1 MDITNNN
8 DDFTPTC
15 ADCGASDPGWASLNH
30 CVLICSECCF
40 VHRNLGRHISQIRS
54 LTGGIW
60 HTNQLKLINYLYKNG
75 SNNIWEHSLI
85 DSHSGRAKKK
95 PVSNDPII
103 PKKEAFIN
111 DKYVRLIYAIRP
123 AKDEFTVDD
132 LNRQLWSSVRTGHV
146 ITALRLLALGA
157 SPDFVDQ
164 GNTPLHIAAKNG
176 QDLQVELLW
185 IYGADFSRKN
195 SSGQTPAEVAKK
207 EGHLELA
214 ERIIELS
221 FEISDHFSVF
231 LCGRKPSH
239 KDNQHFLIPDLVDP
253 FISERMHHLG
263 KQIHLISDLLF
274 ERLVQDVY
282 DEVDRREI
290 DLQWSALNNS
300 HIRMHKHVAIFLPPN
315 PQLSATRNQ
324 MRQKL
329 AKFSSSD
336 FFYLG
341 IDLLKEIRRRYFGI
355 QLPVEDANL
364 IKNNEICFLSDE
376 QLDGG
381 YVDNRGKLC
390 LSASSNEANRSQNN
404 KNSHSEHQLEH
415 PSSLDNY
422 LELKEKLRDT
432 NEKMERM
439 EISNTEILAT
449 LKQMQKSLER
459 LEYDQTD
466 IRQEINEKLLKHYQ
480 YRSSSPTQGQ
490 NSNKTPPLQNSPS
503 VSLNNATAQ
512 IGAVMMSASTLMRP
526 NNQQKY
532 IHNYSTDTY
541 PSTKI
546 SGRHSSNN
554 NNLITSTIPSIPIHS
569 AHSSVSMK
577 INNHQNQQQNN
588 NFSGIEERH
597 NPFAG
602 SSKIDGITSNSFTN
616 EKKHSLGSNNINN
629 TNINNNSSN
638 ETRSY
643 RKNSSHSISH
653 LKVVRDVEHSLIPT
667 SARNETNEQLNTSNK
682 QGNDMNKIFNEE
694 VFPDNLILETEL
706 LTSAIKALLAD
717 LVPNVEINREKNA
730 MYHADTINHHIIR
743 ILSVIPD
750 SYIRI
755 EIIQQCA
762 FRMEAAMKQLSKKCI
777 TRPLNIDEACQAAY
791 DVAKAAK
798 ELLVIVH
805 KQAEKNVE
813 I

>member
-1 MDITNNN
+1 MDTTNNSE
-8 DDFTPTC
+8 DYTLTC

-85 DSHSGRAKKK
+85 DSHSGRVKKK

-111 DKYVRLIYAIRP
+111 DKYVRLLYAIRP

-132 LNRQLWSSVRTGHV
+132 LDRCGV
-146 ITALRLLALGA
+146 IGNASDLIILSDRLLALGA

-185 IYGADFSRKN
+185 IYGADFSCKN
-195 SSGQTPAEVAKK
+195 SCGQTPAEVAKK
-207 EGHLELA
+207 EGHLELS

-221 FEISDHFSVF
+221 FEVSDHFSLF

-253 FISERMHHLG
+253 FISERMHNLR
-263 KQIHLISDLLF
+263 KQVHLISDLLF

-290 DLQWSALNNS
+290 ELQWSALNNS
-300 HIRMHKHVAIFLPPN
+300 QIRMHKHVAIFLPPN

-336 FFYLG
+336 FFYLV

-355 QLPVEDANL
+355 QIPVEDV
-364 IKNNEICFLSDE
+364 KNNEFCLDDE
-376 QLDGG
+376 QLDGV
-381 YVDNRGKLC
+381 YSDNRGKLC
-390 LSASSNEANRSQNN
+390 LSESSNENRSQNH
-404 KNSHSEHQLEH
+404 KTLHSEQEQHFY
-415 PSSLDNY
+415 SLDNY

-432 NEKMERM
+432 NEKLERM
-439 EISNTEILAT
+439 EMSNSEILGT
-449 LKQMQKSLER
+449 LKQMQRALER
-459 LEYDQTD
+459 LEYDQTN
-466 IRQEINEKLLKHYQ
+466 IRQEMNEKLLKQYNQ
-480 YRSSSPTQGQ
+480 YRSA
-490 NSNKTPPLQNSPS
+490 SPS
-503 VSLNNATAQ
+503 Q
-512 IGAVMMSASTLMRP
+512 
-526 NNQQKY
+526 
-532 IHNYSTDTY
+532 DTY

-546 SGRHSSNN
+546 SGRHSSTNN
-554 NNLITSTIPSIPIHS
+554 TTNNLIPAAIPSIPLHS
-569 AHSSVSMK
+569 AHSSSSMK
-577 INNHQNQQQNN
+577 IQNN
-588 NFSGIEERH
+588 LLGHEERL
-597 NPFAG
+597 NSFAG
-602 SSKIDGITSNSFTN
+602 SSKIDGGTNSFNNN
-616 EKKHSLGSNNINN
+616 EKKHSLGI
-629 TNINNNSSN
+629 
-638 ETRSY
+638 
-643 RKNSSHSISH
+643 
-653 LKVVRDVEHSLIPT
+653 
-667 SARNETNEQLNTSNK
+667 
-682 QGNDMNKIFNEE
+682 
-694 VFPDNLILETEL
+694 FPDNLILETEL

-717 LVPNVEINREKNA
+717 LQPNIEINSRETNA

-743 ILSVIPD
+743 ILNVIPD

-755 EIIQQCA
+755 ESIQQCA
-762 FRMEAAMKQLSKKCI
+762 FKMEAAMKQLSKKCI
-777 TRPLNIDEACQAAY
+777 SRPLNIDEACQAAY

>member
-1 MDITNNN
+1 MEITNNSE
-8 DDFTPTC
+8 DFTLTC

-85 DSHSGRAKKK
+85 DSHSGRVKKK

-111 DKYVRLIYAIRP
+111 DKYVRLLYAIRP

-132 LNRQLWSSVRTGHV
+132 LNKQLWSSVRTGHV

-185 IYGADFSRKN
+185 IYGADFSCKN
-195 SSGQTPAEVAKK
+195 SCGQTPAEVAKK
-207 EGHLELA
+207 EGHLELS
-214 ERIIELS
+214 ERIIKLS
-221 FEISDHFSVF
+221 FEVSDHFSLF

-253 FISERMHHLG
+253 FISERMHNLG
-263 KQIHLISDLLF
+263 KQVHLISDLLF

-290 DLQWSALNNS
+290 ELQWSALNNS
-300 HIRMHKHVAIFLPPN
+300 QIRMHKHVAIFLPPN

-336 FFYLG
+336 FFYLV

-355 QLPVEDANL
+355 QIPVEDV
-364 IKNNEICFLSDE
+364 KNNEISFLSDE
-376 QLDGG
+376 QLDGV
-381 YVDNRGKLC
+381 YSDNRGKLC
-390 LSASSNEANRSQNN
+390 LSESSNENRSQNH
-404 KNSHSEHQLEH
+404 KTLHSEQEQHFY
-415 PSSLDNY
+415 SLDNY

-432 NEKMERM
+432 NEKLERM
-439 EISNTEILAT
+439 EMSNSEILGT
-449 LKQMQKSLER
+449 LKQMQRALER
-459 LEYDQTD
+459 LEYDQTN
-466 IRQEINEKLLKHYQ
+466 IRQEMNEKLLKQYNQ
-480 YRSSSPTQGQ
+480 YRSTSPSQGQ
-490 NSNKTPPLQNSPS
+490 QTSTKTPPLQNSLS

-526 NNQQKY
+526 NQQQQKY
-532 IHNYSTDTY
+532 VHNYSTDTY

-546 SGRHSSNN
+546 SGRHSSTNN
-554 NNLITSTIPSIPIHS
+554 TTNNLIPAAIPSIPLHS
-569 AHSSVSMK
+569 AHSSSSMK
-577 INNHQNQQQNN
+577 IQNN
-588 NFSGIEERH
+588 LLGHEERL
-597 NPFAG
+597 NSFAG
-602 SSKIDGITSNSFTN
+602 SSKNDGGTNSFNNN

-629 TNINNNSSN
+629 ISN

-653 LKVVRDVEHSLIPT
+653 LKIVQQKDIEHST
-667 SARNETNEQLNTSNK
+667 TTTRNETNEQLINTTNK

-717 LVPNVEINREKNA
+717 LQPNIEINSRETNA

-743 ILSVIPD
+743 ILNVIPD

-755 EIIQQCA
+755 ESIQQCA
-762 FRMEAAMKQLSKKCI
+762 FKMEAAMKQLSKKCI
-777 TRPLNIDEACQAAY
+777 SRPLNIDEACQAAY